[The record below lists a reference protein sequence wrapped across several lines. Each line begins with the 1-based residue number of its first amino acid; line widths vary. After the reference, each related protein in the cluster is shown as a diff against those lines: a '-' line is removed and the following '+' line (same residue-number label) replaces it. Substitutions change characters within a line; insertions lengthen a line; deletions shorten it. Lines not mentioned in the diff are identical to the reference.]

1 MMPGYG
7 KDTVGM
13 RILYIKSEASDIIR
27 HNMSPV
33 LKYLCVIVY
42 RSLFTGL
49 RHMLTGSS
57 YFHVPLS
64 FFIFSC

>member
-1 MMPGYG
+1 MPGYG
-7 KDTVGM
+7 KDAVRM
-13 RILYIKSEASDIIR
+13 RILYIKSEASDTIR
-27 HNMSPV
+27 HNMLPV
-33 LKYLCVIVY
+33 SKYPCVIVY

-49 RHMLTGSS
+49 RHMLTDSS